1 MQERT
6 PMETLQK
13 LTLLLADQIEDQS
26 DINDEMI
33 KALSEVVEL
42 LTKMEAANGLLEARV
57 QFLEANND

>member
-33 KALSEVVEL
+33 KALSEVVRL
-42 LTKMEAANGLLEARV
+42 LTTMEAANGLLEARV